1 MAMKRF
7 PITNVE
13 GDLVAQY
20 RNPEEQLYAS
30 IELNQVAFPKT
41 GMVVSQT
48 PLGPKFVKSGVE
60 NCYGVCENGMWV
72 VADKAKGI
80 IDAPAAVTDT
90 PIGVIYTTE
99 KEYDREHYG
108 LQRFGRKIA
117 GDYPRVG
124 IFGLG
129 DTVTTNCLQ
138 YDDSEFQAVTT
149 GNNQMTSEEVLL
161 AELKKD
167 LTANPLYVAIKAV
180 GENET
185 VSAANAVP
193 QIVKSAPQAGIYG
206 KIVKFYTIPNG
217 GIGVKYQIIRL

>member
-7 PITNVE
+7 PITNVV
-13 GDLVAQY
+13 GDLVDQH
-20 RNPEEQLYAS
+20 RDPDEKLYAS
-30 IELNQVAFPKT
+30 LELNQVAFPKT

-48 PLGPKFVKSGVE
+48 PLGAAFTRANP
-60 NCYGVCENGMWV
+60 CENGMWV
-72 VADKAKGI
+72 VADKAAGAI
-80 IDAPAAVTDT
+80 NAPAAATDS
-90 PIGVIYTTE
+90 PIGIVYTTE

-124 IFGLG
+124 IFSLG

-149 GNNQMTSEEVLL
+149 TGSEKTSDEVLYDAL
-161 AELKKD
+161 NAIA
-167 LTANPLYVAIKAV
+167 TTPLYVKAV
-180 GENET
+180 AG
-185 VSAANAVP
+185 SPVP
-193 QIVKSAPQAGIYG
+193 QITATKPSAGTYA

-217 GIGVKYQIIRL
+217 GKGVKYQIVSLR